1 MSKVLSYRPDIDTL
15 RAIAVLSVVAFH
27 IEKNWL
33 PGGFLGV
40 DIFFVISGFL
50 ITMIIHREMSQG
62 IFSFKTFYIRRIKPI
77 LPAFFAVLTATLIG
91 GFLLFTKDDFFL
103 LWKSSLAALGFAS
116 NLYFAK
122 GQGYFDPAQE
132 EKPLLHIWSLSV
144 EEQYYFVFPILLLLV
159 VRKSWRV
166 QFGFLIALCVL
177 SLAASFMPSSL
188 DKICVP
194 AKCWSG
200 R

>member
-15 RAIAVLSVVAFH
+15 RAVAVLSVVVFH

-50 ITMIIHREMSQG
+50 ITMIIHREMSSG
-62 IFSFKTFYIRRIKPI
+62 IFSFKKFYIRRIKRI
-77 LPAFFAVLTATLIG
+77 LPAFFTVLTVTLIC

-103 LWKSSLAALGFAS
+103 LWRTALSTLGFIS
-116 NLYFAK
+116 NIFFAK
-122 GQGYFDPAQE
+122 GQGYFDPIQE

-159 VRKSWRV
+159 VRKSWRT
-166 QFGFLIALCVL
+166 QFAFLITL
-177 SLAASFMPSSL
+177 
-188 DKICVP
+188 
-194 AKCWSG
+194 
-200 R
+200 